1 MCGGV
6 GENTIMAILRFRLP
20 ALLPVCMAGALFAG
34 HEGRNPQWSEV
45 RGNAQQ
51 RPVPAKAAEE
61 FRKSQEAL
69 RNGNLDQALHHLRRV
84 VAFDRGNMDAYNELG
99 VLYYSS
105 NQPDKAI
112 EAFSTMIAIDP
123 RSYRAHVNLAFALNA
138 QQRYREAEQV
148 ARRGVAL
155 RKMDLKMRYLLGM
168 ALASQRKNLDE
179 AADNLS
185 MAAEEYP
192 EARLELS
199 RMLVEK
205 GDFERAMRE
214 LQRFTED
221 RRFGEKYGV
230 APVQLFAK

>member
-1 MCGGV
+1 
-6 GENTIMAILRFRLP
+6 MAILRFRLRV
-20 ALLPVCMAGALFAG
+20 LLPVVCAGALIAG
-34 HEGRNPQWSEV
+34 HETRNPQLGGS
-45 RGNAQQ
+45 RGEGEQ
-51 RPVPAKAAEE
+51 RQVPAKAAEE
-61 FRKSQEAL
+61 FRKSREAQ

-84 VAFDRGNMDAYNELG
+84 VALDPGNMDAYNELG

-105 NQPDKAI
+105 NQPGKAI

-123 RSYRAHVNLAFALNA
+123 RSFRAHVNLALALNA
-138 QQRYREAEQV
+138 QQRYQEAEKV
-148 ARRGVAL
+148 ARSGLAL

-199 RMLVEK
+199 RMLVET

-221 RRFGEKYGV
+221 RRFGDKQGAV
-230 APVQLFAK
+230 PVQLFAK